1 MRKISILLCLLLAA
15 SCTACAARGD
25 SSGDDSQIKIVIP
38 APTKD
43 TAAAETTEAETADT
57 ETTETETT
65 TATETTETAASAE
78 SAETTDAPGTS
89 ETSAE
94 TTQTASV
101 PAVTESTAK
110 ETTAA
115 DSSSVVGRWQFA
127 GDFTDWNA
135 YIEFQENG
143 TVISQLGIPTIAWL
157 DADDQFYYVTSDGD
171 TVSAPLKVSGDRV
184 TATSEDGLLLDLQ
197 ARPGT
202 DAAGLDGWYVLKE
215 DCLLFQDYVIYSE
228 RDQLFA
234 LEKQKCYLGTEATY
248 QAKDGTL
255 TLMLDDESE
264 EMQYTIEGDTLTVTD
279 EDENSDVLKRC
290 K

>member
-43 TAAAETTEAETADT
+43 TAAAETTETETAAA
-57 ETTETETT
+57 ETTEPETT
-65 TATETTETAASAE
+65 EPETTETAASAE

-94 TTQTASV
+94 TTQTASI
-101 PAVTESTAK
+101 PAETESTVK
-110 ETTAA
+110 ETAA
-115 DSSSVVGRWQFA
+115 A
-127 GDFTDWNA
+127 DFTDWNA

-143 TVISQLGIPTIAWL
+143 TVISQLGIPFIAWL
-157 DADDQFYYVTSDGD
+157 DGDDQFYYVTSDGD

-264 EMQYTIEGDTLTVTD
+264 KMQYTIEGDTLTVTD